1 MIKRNTTID
10 LSKYIASILI
20 IAIHLNLFAEVNSI
34 LNFVTV
40 DIVCRTAVPFF
51 AMCTGYF
58 MMGRLDKNE
67 GSKAVV
73 WRHWKKIFVIYILW
87 ACIYLIYSVPKWIEI
102 KWFSVNAFV
111 DYGIAAIISSPYYH
125 MWYLLSV
132 LYAIPLLALCLKCVN
147 KKHLKWI
154 VIVFWAVKVLSYGY
168 YQWMPSSI
176 INIFSLLEK
185 FSGIRDGIFCIFPL
199 MLLGSC
205 VYYEKAHKNIYIYII
220 GFLISFSLLIIE
232 ASTLRHFGQNAVSYI
247 IFTLPTSYFLFNL
260 ILRIKISIKSQICV
274 ILGMASLFIYLVH
287 PIIIDFVKM
296 LVDNSILCFALTTII
311 ATILGVI
318 YAIIVMNLKTRR
330 RETIS

>member
-1 MIKRNTTID
+1 MLKRNRTID
-10 LSKYIASILI
+10 LSKYIASVLI
-20 IAIHLNLFAEVNSI
+20 IAIHSKLFAEINST

-40 DIVCRTAVPFF
+40 DIVCRLAVPFF

-58 MMGRLDKNE
+58 MAGRFENKNE
-67 GSKAVV
+67 GSKVFV
-73 WRHWKKIFVIYILW
+73 WRHWKKIFVIYIIW
-87 ACIYLIYSVPKWIEI
+87 TFIYLIRLVPEWIEI

-111 DYGIAAIISSPYYH
+111 DYGIATIISRPYYH

-132 LYAIPLLALCLKCVN
+132 LYAIPMLALCLKYVN
-147 KKHLKWI
+147 KKYLKWV

-176 INIFSLLEK
+176 INIFSLLEI

-205 VYYEKAHKNIYIYII
+205 VYYEKMHKNKFYII
-220 GFLISFSLLIIE
+220 GFVISFFLLIIE
-232 ASTLRHFGQNAVSYI
+232 AFTLRHFGQNAVSFI

-260 ILRIKISIKSQICV
+260 VLRIKISIKTQTCM

-287 PIIIDFVKM
+287 PLIVEFIKM
-296 LVDNSILCFALTTII
+296 LVNNSILCFALTTII

-318 YAIIVMNLKTRR
+318 YAIIMIHLKTRR
-330 RETIS
+330 KETTS